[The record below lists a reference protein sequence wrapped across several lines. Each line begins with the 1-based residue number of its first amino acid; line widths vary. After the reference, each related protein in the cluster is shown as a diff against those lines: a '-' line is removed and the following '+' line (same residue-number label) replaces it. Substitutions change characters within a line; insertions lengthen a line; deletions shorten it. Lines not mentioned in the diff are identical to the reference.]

1 MKKIFILFTVVLS
14 IFLSHTL
21 MAHSPQTGNNP
32 TVEYI
37 PNLGQW
43 DAPFLYKSNHAPC
56 DFFLT
61 KTGYRVLLSDPANAQ
76 KMDRKHHGH
85 IQSDGVLK
93 FHAYDVSFV
102 NSNPKVAL
110 SEEKILP
117 HYYNYYQGNESRR
130 WKQGVHPSLV
140 VNYSNIY
147 EGIDMRVY
155 SENMNIKYD
164 LIVGANA
171 DYKKIQIKYTGLD
184 KIYIKDNKL
193 ILESSLGE
201 QNELQPY
208 TYQFINNEKIEIP
221 CEYVV
226 NGDIVSFKLKK
237 NHNPAYPLYIDPTL
251 VFSTLSA
258 STADNWGFT
267 ATYDSSGNL
276 YAGGIT
282 GYSYPNPGA
291 YNGNFPTTPGAFQQ
305 NFGGG
310 GPGGMG
316 NIFRY
321 DATVTKF
328 NATGTSLIYSTYL
341 GGVDNDQPQSMIVDH
356 NDNLIV
362 VGRTYSADFPTSPGC
377 YDDSHNGGADI
388 FVFKFSSAGAML
400 ASTFVGGS
408 GDDAVNV
415 SPDEMVITPNDLKHN
430 YSDDARSEV
439 IVDSNNNIYLVAATT
454 SPDFPTILAH
464 QPNLGG
470 MQDGV
475 IVELNPNCTNLLW
488 GTYLGGSQNDAAYVI
503 ALNKTNQNEVYVAG
517 GTLSSNFPTTPGTLN
532 PTYQGSIDGF
542 LSRFNNSSKAL
553 VASTYI
559 GTNAYDQ
566 VYGVQTD
573 DSNRVYIVGQTQG
586 AYPVT
591 GGVWTIPNSSQF
603 FSIINNSLS
612 SIIHSTVFGTG
623 TLATTNIAPNA
634 FMIDKCQNVYLSG
647 WGGPV
652 IPANPGSTNGMPVT
666 PDAIKLTTDG
676 SDFYFIVLGKNLATF
691 LYGSFFGQNGGVGEH
706 VDGGTSRFDEKGVIY
721 QAICAA
727 CGGSQTY
734 PTTPGV
740 WGPNNL
746 SQNCNL
752 GALKIAFN
760 FQNPNAIASAS
771 GPLKGCAPLTIQ
783 FQNTSTSATNYSW
796 NFGDGSPI
804 DNSVN
809 PTHTYSTPGVYT
821 LTLVASNPNGCT
833 ATIDSMHLIITVIND
848 SLKPN
853 FTYVKQDSC
862 GPFTAHFTNTSQ
874 YNNGMPMANA
884 DYHWDFGDGT
894 SYNGQTPPLHSFP
907 AANVYT
913 VTLTMTDTNACNSP
927 AVFQL
932 VIDFATNIVKSAFV
946 MPDSVCMPAL
956 VSFVDQSQNATG
968 WSWNF
973 GDGNTSNQTNP
984 LNTYQ
989 TPGTFTV
996 TLISF
1001 NPNTCNK
1008 LDSMSRIITIF
1019 PQPFAD
1025 FSWKPDPPEPN
1036 TPNTFK
1042 NLSTGA
1048 TDYLWDF
1055 GDGNTSTDKDPI
1067 HIYEKDGTYTV
1078 CLTARN
1084 SYGCKD
1090 TACKSVRGMVIP
1102 LVDVPTGFSPNG
1114 DGVNDY
1120 VYVKGYGIEKMMF
1133 RIFNR
1138 WGEKVFETTDK
1149 AIGWDGRYKGMM
1161 QEMEVYS
1168 YTLSVEFFDGSKLNK
1183 SGNITLLK

>member
-1 MKKIFILFTVVLS
+1 MLLF
-14 IFLSHTL
+14 FLSYQL
-21 MAHSPQTGNNP
+21 KAHAPQKGNNP

-61 KTGYRVLLSDPANAQ
+61 KNGYRVLLSDPANAI
-76 KMDRKHHGH
+76 KMDRKHHGNENN
-85 IQSDGVLK
+85 DGILR
-93 FHAYDVSFV
+93 FHAYDVSFIG
-102 NSNPKVAL
+102 SNPQVTF
-110 SEEKILP
+110 SEEKTQT

-130 WKQGVHPSLV
+130 WKHGVHPSLV
-140 VNYSNIY
+140 VNYHSLY

-155 SENMNIKYD
+155 SENFNIKYD
-164 LIVGANA
+164 IIVNPQA
-171 DYKKIQIKYTGLD
+171 DYKQIKIKYTGLD
-184 KIYIKDNKL
+184 NIFIRDSKL
-193 ILESSLGE
+193 ILVSSLGE
-201 QNELQPY
+201 QSELQPY
-208 TYQFINNEKIEIP
+208 TYQFVNNERVEIP

-226 NGDIVSFKLKK
+226 NGDVVSFKLKK
-237 NHNPAYPLYIDPTL
+237 SYNSSYPLYIDPTL
-251 VFSTLSA
+251 VFSTLTA

-291 YNGNFPTTPGAFQQ
+291 YTGNFPTTPGAFQQ
-305 NFGGG
+305 NFAGG

-316 NIFRY
+316 NIYRY
-321 DATVTKF
+321 DATITKF
-328 NATGTSLIYSTYL
+328 NPTGTSLIYSTYL
-341 GGVDNDQPQSMIVDH
+341 GGSDNDQPQSMIVDH

-362 VGRTYSADFPTSPGC
+362 VGRTYSPDFPTSPGC
-377 YDDSHNGGADI
+377 YDPTHNGGADI
-388 FVFKFSSAGAML
+388 FVFKFSPSGAMI
-400 ASTFVGGS
+400 ASTYVGGS

-439 IVDSNNNIYLVAATT
+439 IVDSANNIYLVAATT
-454 SPDFPTILAH
+454 SPNFPTMAAS
-464 QPNLGG
+464 QASLGG

-475 IVELNPNCTNLLW
+475 VVELNPTCTSLLW

-503 ALNKTNQNEVYVAG
+503 TLNKMNQNEVYVAG
-517 GTLSSNFPTTPGTLN
+517 GTMSSNFPTTPGTLF
-532 PTYQGSIDGF
+532 PTYQGGIDGF
-542 LSRFNNSSKAL
+542 LTRFNNTTKQI

-586 AYPVT
+586 PYPT
-591 GGVWTIPNSSQF
+591 TPGTWGVPNSSQF
-603 FSIINNSLS
+603 FSIINKNLNSF
-612 SIIHSTVFGTG
+612 IHSTVFGTG
-623 TLATTNIAPNA
+623 ITATTNIAPNA
-634 FMIDKCQNVYLSG
+634 FMVDKCQNVYLSG

-652 IPANPGSTNGMPVT
+652 IPSNPGSTTGMPVT
-666 PDAIKLTTDG
+666 NDAIKLTTDG

-706 VDGGTSRFDEKGVIY
+706 VDGGTSRFDDKGVIY

-727 CGGSQTY
+727 CGGSQIY

-740 WGPNNL
+740 WGPLNL
-746 SQNCNL
+746 SSNCNL

-760 FQNPNAIASAS
+760 FQNPNAVASAV
-771 GPLKGCAPLTIQ
+771 GPAKGCAPFTIQ
-783 FQNTSTSATNYSW
+783 LQNTSTSATSFSW
-796 NFGDGSPI
+796 DFGDGSPLDPSI
-804 DNSVN
+804 N
-809 PTHTYSTPGVYT
+809 PTHTYSTPGTYT

-848 SLKPN
+848 SLFPG

-862 GPFTAHFTNTSQ
+862 GPFTVLFTNTSH
-874 YNNGMPMANA
+874 YNNGIPMANA
-884 DYHWDFGDGT
+884 SYHWDFGDGT
-894 SYNGQTPPLHSFP
+894 SFNGQTPPLHSYP
-907 AANVYT
+907 AANTYT
-913 VTLTMTDTNACNSP
+913 VTLTMTDSTTCNSP
-927 AVFQL
+927 AVYQQ
-932 VIDFATNIVKSAFV
+932 VVDFSVNVVKSAFI
-946 MPDSVCMPAL
+946 MPDSICMPAL
-956 VSFVDQSQNATG
+956 VLFTDQSQNATG
-968 WSWNF
+968 WLWNF
-973 GDGNTSNQTNP
+973 GDGNNSTQTNP
-984 LNTYQ
+984 SHLYQ

-996 TLISF
+996 TLISS

-1008 LDSMSRIITIF
+1008 VDSMSRTITIF
-1019 PQPFAD
+1019 PQPNAD
-1025 FSWKPDPPEPN
+1025 FSWTPDPPEPN
-1036 TPNTFK
+1036 TPNIFK

-1048 TDYLWDF
+1048 TDYFWDF
-1055 GDGNTSTDKDPI
+1055 GDGNTSKDKNPI

-1078 CLTARN
+1078 CLTATN
-1084 SYGCKD
+1084 EYGCKD

-1114 DGVNDY
+1114 DGINDY
-1120 VYVKGYGIEKMMF
+1120 VYVKGYGIEKLMF

-1149 AIGWDGRYKGMM
+1149 SIGWDGRYKGVI
-1161 QEMEVYS
+1161 QEMEVYA
-1168 YTLSVEFFDGSKLNK
+1168 YTLDVEFFDGSKVKK